1 VSFDETVMYCGAP
14 ALCGI
19 KPSCLFSIRRS
30 MYEKEKIREWSRLFK
45 KTGRYIIALPKQDE
59 RMLVFIYD
67 KCLLEK
73 HCTSCCVKKYL
84 VEKKYPVESGFYAVL
99 SELLHRLAGEGMF
112 PHEVGIFLGYP
123 LEDVK
128 AFEVMSGRACRYSG
142 FWKVY
147 GNVGSAVKQME
158 VYKSCCTLCSTL
170 VRNGMTVPSA
180 VKIYSRSQS
189 WGCRGN
195 NEKRSALQKV

>member
-1 VSFDETVMYCGAP
+1 VGFDETVMDCSAS

-19 KPSCLFSIRRS
+19 KPSCLFSLRRS

-45 KTGRYIIALPKQDE
+45 KDGRYITALPGQTG
-59 RMLVFIYD
+59 RIPFFIYD
-67 KCLLEK
+67 RYLLEK
-73 HCTSCCVKKYL
+73 QCTSYCVKEYL
-84 VEKKYPVESGFYAVL
+84 GIKKYPVESRFYAVL
-99 SELLHRLAGEGMF
+99 AELLHRLSGEQAF

-147 GNVGSAVKQME
+147 GDVGTAQKQME
-158 VYKSCCTLCSTL
+158 VYKSCCTQCSEL
-170 VRNGMTVPSA
+170 VRNGLAVPAA
-180 VKIYSRSQS
+180 VQIYSGRYLLR
-189 WGCRGN
+189 CETAICAVPVPR
-195 NEKRSALQKV
+195 

>member
-1 VSFDETVMYCGAP
+1 MSFDETVMYCGAP

-30 MYEKEKIREWSRLFK
+30 LCEKEKIREWSRLFK
-45 KTGRYIIALPKQDE
+45 RDGRYIITLPKQNE

-73 HCTSCCVKKYL
+73 QCTSRCVKKYL
-84 VEKKYPVESGFYAVL
+84 AGKKYPVESGFYAVL
-99 SELLHRLAGEGMF
+99 SELLHRLSGEEVF

-128 AFEVMSGRACRYSG
+128 AFEIMSGKSCRYSG

-147 GNVGSAVKQME
+147 GDVGSAQKQME
-158 VYKSCCTLCSTL
+158 AYKSCCARCREL
-170 VRNGMTVPSA
+170 VRNGMEVPA
-180 VKIYSRSQS
+180 AAQIYSCRYLPRCGKNNQHRS
-189 WGCRGN
+189 G
-195 NEKRSALQKV
+195 A

>member
-19 KPSCLFSIRRS
+19 KPSCLFSHRKS
-30 MYEKEKIREWSRLFK
+30 VYEKEKIREWSRLFK
-45 KTGRYIIALPKQDE
+45 KDGRYIITLPKQNE

-67 KCLLEK
+67 KYLLEK
-73 HCTSCCVKKYL
+73 LCASYFVKEYL
-84 VEKKYPVESGFYAVL
+84 IKKKYPVKSGFYAVL
-99 SELLHRLAGEGMF
+99 AELLHRLSGEGIF

-147 GNVGSAVKQME
+147 GDVDTAQKQME
-158 VYKSCCTLCSTL
+158 VYKSCCMECSKL
-170 VRNGMTVPSA
+170 VRNGLTVPA
-180 VKIYSRSQS
+180 AAKKYMAAIDD
-189 WGCRGN
+189 
-195 NEKRSALQKV
+195 